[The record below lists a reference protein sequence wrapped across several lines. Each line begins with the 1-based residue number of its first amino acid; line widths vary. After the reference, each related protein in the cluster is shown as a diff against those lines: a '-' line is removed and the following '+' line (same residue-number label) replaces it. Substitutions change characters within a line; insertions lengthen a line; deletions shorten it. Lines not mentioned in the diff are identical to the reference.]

1 MDLIPR
7 GKNIK
12 DINGVR
18 STSRCVLLAVG
29 TLLLTQC
36 SFLPSSGSK
45 TGASQSSP
53 EVNKDARREKLVTDI
68 HIDDARDISRPA
80 SSQEGFATSTP
91 QTSIGSGVGNAPA
104 PQNISGSAMAF
115 KAKGLNVESLFDDRI
130 RNDDKRFDRLE
141 GAVQDINNYVAEMAP
156 SIERLV
162 AIESDIQV
170 LVSQLEVLLKEDNH
184 KAAPIGSPLPVK
196 STKKT
201 QKKSTW
207 SPSVKT
213 NNFAPGTVVSL
224 RASSDSSKTRFVFEL
239 SEKMQFSYDLDNSAN
254 ILSVFFPDAKT
265 ASLSLSAVKKLKLV
279 TDATVSSQGDGN
291 GYVVAMSLS
300 QPISLI
306 NQGKISPNKDNPMY
320 RVFMDFR

>member
-196 STKKT
+196 
-201 QKKSTW
+201 
-207 SPSVKT
+207 
-213 NNFAPGTVVSL
+213 
-224 RASSDSSKTRFVFEL
+224 
-239 SEKMQFSYDLDNSAN
+239 
-254 ILSVFFPDAKT
+254 DAKT